1 MNNQTS
7 EQSNEQREAA
17 EQAAIEKRRERLKN
31 ESTRIIE
38 IANTESYSA
47 LKCIHQ
53 LSVAGG
59 ATEAT
64 YVAIEQRIVVDQDPA
79 GAYHLALLAQNT
91 PDLPIDARQLIELVV
106 NKGDNHQRLALLK
119 NLPLPPVELIKE
131 QILASD
137 DGEAIGQMNAYLQ
150 INPEGYGSHH
160 MLSSGQSD
168 QIVPL
173 SLAIITKMMI
183 KIVISKATS
192 KTVTRVENFLL
203 KFNSFCSNVF

>member
-1 MNNQTS
+1 MNTKLNN
-7 EQSNEQREAA
+7 NELTEPQAADQENDQKNKQQEVA
-17 EQAAIEKRRERLKN
+17 EQAAIEKRRDYLKS
-31 ESTRIIE
+31 ESTRITE
-38 IANTESYSA
+38 IAGNEPNSA

-64 YVAIEQRIVVDQDPA
+64 YIAIEQRIVADQDTA

-106 NKGDNHQRLALLK
+106 NKGDNDQRLALLK
-119 NLPLPPVELIKE
+119 NLPLPPVDMIKE

-137 DGEAIGQMNAYLQ
+137 DGDAIGLMNAYLQ

-160 MLSSGQSD
+160 MLGSGQAD
-168 QIVPL
+168 RIVPL
-173 SLAIITKMMI
+173 SPGNSLD
-183 KIVISKATS
+183 
-192 KTVTRVENFLL
+192 L
-203 KFNSFCSNVF
+203 K

>member
-1 MNNQTS
+1 MNIEESDQ
-7 EQSNEQREAA
+7 QQAQKEAA
-17 EQAAIEKRRERLKN
+17 EQALIEKRRERLKS
-31 ESTRIIE
+31 ESLRIIE
-38 IANTESYSA
+38 IASNEANSA

-64 YVAIEQRIVVDQDPA
+64 YIAIEQRIVADQDAA
-79 GAYHLALLAQNT
+79 GAYHLALLAQST

-106 NKGDNHQRLALLK
+106 NKGDNQQRLALLK
-119 NLPLPPVELIKE
+119 NLPLPPVDIIKD

-137 DGEAIGQMNAYLQ
+137 DGDAIGQMNAYLQ

-160 MLSSGQSD
+160 MVTSGQSD

-173 SLAIITKMMI
+173 SPGNKL
-183 KIVISKATS
+183 
-192 KTVTRVENFLL
+192 N
-203 KFNSFCSNVF
+203 

>member
-1 MNNQTS
+1 MTHKATDLS
-7 EQSNEQREAA
+7 DEQQQAA
-17 EQAAIEKRRERLKN
+17 EQAAIEKRRARLKN

-38 IANTESYSA
+38 IANNEPNSA
-47 LKCIHQ
+47 IKCIHQ

-64 YVAIEQRIVVDQDPA
+64 YIAIEQRIVADQDSA

-106 NKGDNHQRLALLK
+106 YKGDNQQRLALLK

-131 QILASD
+131 QVLASN
-137 DGEAIGQMNAYLQ
+137 DGDAIGQMNAYLQ

-168 QIVPL
+168 QVVPL
-173 SLAIITKMMI
+173 STGKPNNQ
-183 KIVISKATS
+183 SDDG
-192 KTVTRVENFLL
+192 
-203 KFNSFCSNVF
+203 

>member
-1 MNNQTS
+1 MNHQTTEQPNIPS
-7 EQSNEQREAA
+7 NEPEQS
-17 EQAAIEKRRERLKN
+17 AIEKRRAHLKN
-31 ESTRIIE
+31 ESLRIIDL
-38 IANTESYSA
+38 ANNEANSA
-47 LKCIHQ
+47 LRCIHQ

-64 YVAIEQRIVVDQDPA
+64 YIAIEQRIVVDQDPT

-106 NKGDNHQRLALLK
+106 NKGDNQQRLALLK
-119 NLPLPPVELIKE
+119 NLLLPPVDMIKE
-131 QILASD
+131 KIVASD

-173 SLAIITKMMI
+173 SPGNNT
-183 KIVISKATS
+183 
-192 KTVTRVENFLL
+192 NQ
-203 KFNSFCSNVF
+203 

>member
-1 MNNQTS
+1 MNNQLPNTQS
-7 EQSNEQREAA
+7 LNTELTEQQEAA
-17 EQAAIEKRRERLKN
+17 EQAAIEKRREHLKN
-31 ESTRIIE
+31 ESTRLMDMADNE
-38 IANTESYSA
+38 PNSA

-64 YVAIEQRIVVDQDPA
+64 YIAIEQRIVADQDAA

-106 NKGDNHQRLALLK
+106 NKGDNAQRLALLK
-119 NLPLPPVELIKE
+119 NLPLPPVEMIKE

-137 DGEAIGQMNAYLQ
+137 DGDAIGQMNAYLQ

-160 MLSSGQSD
+160 MLASGQAD
-168 QIVPL
+168 RIVPL
-173 SLAIITKMMI
+173 SPGK
-183 KIVISKATS
+183 
-192 KTVTRVENFLL
+192 
-203 KFNSFCSNVF
+203 

>member
-1 MNNQTS
+1 MNNQAT
-7 EQSNEQREAA
+7 EQQNVQKEAT
-17 EQAAIEKRRERLKN
+17 EQAAIEKRREHLKN

-38 IANTESYSA
+38 IAGNEPHSA

-64 YVAIEQRIVVDQDPA
+64 YIAIEQRIVADQDSA

-91 PDLPIDARQLIELVV
+91 PDLPIDARQLIEMVV

-119 NLPLPPVELIKE
+119 NLLLPPVDMIKE
-131 QILASD
+131 QVLASN
-137 DGEAIGQMNAYLQ
+137 DGDAIGLMNTYLQ
-150 INPEGYGSHH
+150 INPEGYGSQH

-173 SLAIITKMMI
+173 SPG
-183 KIVISKATS
+183 
-192 KTVTRVENFLL
+192 N
-203 KFNSFCSNVF
+203 

>member
-1 MNNQTS
+1 MSNQLI
-7 EQSNEQREAA
+7 EQQTPEPVSA
-17 EQAAIEKRRERLKN
+17 EQATIEKRREHLKN

-38 IANTESYSA
+38 IAGNEPHSA

-64 YVAIEQRIVVDQDPA
+64 YIAIEQRIVADQDSA

-91 PDLPIDARQLIELVV
+91 PDLPIDARQLIEMVV

-119 NLPLPPVELIKE
+119 NLLLPPVDMIKE
-131 QILASD
+131 QILASN
-137 DGEAIGQMNAYLQ
+137 DGDAIGLMNAYLQ
-150 INPEGYGSHH
+150 INPEGYGSQH

-173 SLAIITKMMI
+173 SPG
-183 KIVISKATS
+183 
-192 KTVTRVENFLL
+192 N
-203 KFNSFCSNVF
+203 

>member
-1 MNNQTS
+1 MNTK
-7 EQSNEQREAA
+7 SNNNELTEPQAADQENDQKDKQQEAA
-17 EQAAIEKRRERLKN
+17 EQAAIEKRRDYLKS
-31 ESTRIIE
+31 ESTRISE
-38 IANTESYSA
+38 IAGNEPNSA

-64 YVAIEQRIVVDQDPA
+64 YIAIEQRVVADQDTA

-106 NKGDNHQRLALLK
+106 NKGDNDQRLALLK
-119 NLPLPPVELIKE
+119 NLPLPPVDMIKE

-137 DGEAIGQMNAYLQ
+137 DGDAIGLMNAYLQ

-160 MLSSGQSD
+160 MLGSGQAD
-168 QIVPL
+168 RIVPL
-173 SLAIITKMMI
+173 SPGNSLD
-183 KIVISKATS
+183 
-192 KTVTRVENFLL
+192 L
-203 KFNSFCSNVF
+203 K

>member
-1 MNNQTS
+1 MSNQPI
-7 EQSNEQREAA
+7 EQQTPEPVSA
-17 EQAAIEKRRERLKN
+17 EHAAIEKRREHLKN

-38 IANTESYSA
+38 IAGNEPYSA

-64 YVAIEQRIVVDQDPA
+64 YIAIEQRIVADQDSA

-91 PDLPIDARQLIELVV
+91 PDLPIDARQLIEMVV

-119 NLPLPPVELIKE
+119 NLLLPPVDMIKE
-131 QILASD
+131 QVLASN
-137 DGEAIGQMNAYLQ
+137 DGDAIGLMNAYLQ
-150 INPEGYGSHH
+150 INPEGYGSQH

-173 SLAIITKMMI
+173 SPG
-183 KIVISKATS
+183 
-192 KTVTRVENFLL
+192 N
-203 KFNSFCSNVF
+203 

>member
-1 MNNQTS
+1 MTKELNSQAAQT
-7 EQSNEQREAA
+7 QDA
-17 EQAAIEKRRERLKN
+17 EQAAIEKRREHLKT
-31 ESTRIIE
+31 ESLRIID
-38 IANTESYSA
+38 IADCEPNSA

-64 YVAIEQRIVVDQDPA
+64 YIAIEQRIVADQDTA

-106 NKGDNHQRLALLK
+106 NKGDNQQRLALLK
-119 NLPLPPVELIKE
+119 NLLLPPVDMIKE

-137 DGEAIGQMNAYLQ
+137 DGDAIGLMNAYLQ
-150 INPEGYGSHH
+150 INPEGYGSQH

-173 SLAIITKMMI
+173 SPG
-183 KIVISKATS
+183 
-192 KTVTRVENFLL
+192 
-203 KFNSFCSNVF
+203 NS

>member
-1 MNNQTS
+1 MSNQLI
-7 EQSNEQREAA
+7 EQQTPEPVSA
-17 EQAAIEKRRERLKN
+17 EQATIEKRREHLKN

-38 IANTESYSA
+38 IAGNEPHSA

-64 YVAIEQRIVVDQDPA
+64 YIAIEQRIVADQDSA

-91 PDLPIDARQLIELVV
+91 PDLPIDARQLIEMVV
-106 NKGDNHQRLALLK
+106 NKGNNQQRLALLK
-119 NLPLPPVELIKE
+119 NLLLPPVDMIKE
-131 QILASD
+131 QILASN
-137 DGEAIGQMNAYLQ
+137 DGDAIGLMNAYLQ
-150 INPEGYGSHH
+150 INPEGYGSQH

-173 SLAIITKMMI
+173 SPG
-183 KIVISKATS
+183 
-192 KTVTRVENFLL
+192 N
-203 KFNSFCSNVF
+203 

>member
-1 MNNQTS
+1 MNSQAT
-7 EQSNEQREAA
+7 EQPDVQKEAA
-17 EQAAIEKRRERLKN
+17 EHAAIEKRREHLKN

-38 IANTESYSA
+38 IAGNEPHSA

-64 YVAIEQRIVVDQDPA
+64 YIAIEQRIVADQDSA

-91 PDLPIDARQLIELVV
+91 PDLPIDARQLIEMVV
-106 NKGDNHQRLALLK
+106 NKGDNQQRLALLK
-119 NLPLPPVELIKE
+119 NLLLPPVDMIKE
-131 QILASD
+131 QILASN
-137 DGEAIGQMNAYLQ
+137 DGDAIGLMNAYLQ
-150 INPEGYGSHH
+150 INPEGYGSQH

-173 SLAIITKMMI
+173 SPG
-183 KIVISKATS
+183 
-192 KTVTRVENFLL
+192 N
-203 KFNSFCSNVF
+203 

>member
-1 MNNQTS
+1 MTNQPIQQPVS
-7 EQSNEQREAA
+7 EAEAA
-17 EQAAIEKRRERLKN
+17 EQVAIEKRRDYLKN
-31 ESTRIIE
+31 ESLRLIDMAGSE
-38 IANTESYSA
+38 PNSA

-64 YVAIEQRIVVDQDPA
+64 YIAIEQRIVADQDAA

-106 NKGDNHQRLALLK
+106 NKGDNAQRLALLK
-119 NLPLPPVELIKE
+119 NLLLPPVDMIKA

-137 DGEAIGQMNAYLQ
+137 DGDAIGQMNAYLQ

-168 QIVPL
+168 SIVPL
-173 SLAIITKMMI
+173 SPGK
-183 KIVISKATS
+183 
-192 KTVTRVENFLL
+192 
-203 KFNSFCSNVF
+203 

>member
-1 MNNQTS
+1 MSNQPI
-7 EQSNEQREAA
+7 EQQTPELVSV
-17 EQAAIEKRRERLKN
+17 EQATIEKRREHLKN

-38 IANTESYSA
+38 IAGNEPHSA

-64 YVAIEQRIVVDQDPA
+64 YIAIEQRIVADQDSA

-91 PDLPIDARQLIELVV
+91 PDLPIDARQLIEMVV

-119 NLPLPPVELIKE
+119 NLLLPPVDMIKE
-131 QILASD
+131 QVLASN
-137 DGEAIGQMNAYLQ
+137 DGDAIGLMNAYLQ
-150 INPEGYGSHH
+150 INPEGYGSQH

-173 SLAIITKMMI
+173 SPG
-183 KIVISKATS
+183 
-192 KTVTRVENFLL
+192 N
-203 KFNSFCSNVF
+203 

>member
-1 MNNQTS
+1 MSNQPI
-7 EQSNEQREAA
+7 EQQTPEPVSA
-17 EQAAIEKRRERLKN
+17 EHAAIEKRREHLKN

-38 IANTESYSA
+38 IAGNEPHSA

-64 YVAIEQRIVVDQDPA
+64 YIAIEQRIVADQDSA

-91 PDLPIDARQLIELVV
+91 PDLPIDARQLIEMVV
-106 NKGDNHQRLALLK
+106 NKGDNQQRLALLK
-119 NLPLPPVELIKE
+119 NLLLPPVDMIKE
-131 QILASD
+131 QILASN
-137 DGEAIGQMNAYLQ
+137 DGDAIGLMNAYLQ
-150 INPEGYGSHH
+150 INPEGYGSQH

-173 SLAIITKMMI
+173 SPG
-183 KIVISKATS
+183 
-192 KTVTRVENFLL
+192 N
-203 KFNSFCSNVF
+203 